1 MKKLEVKDLKENFF
15 EAIGKEWML
24 VTAGTKEKFNTM
36 TASWGG
42 IGWLW
47 NKPVAFVFVR
57 PERYTYE
64 FIEKSDYLTL
74 SFLCEANKKIHAVC
88 GSKSGR
94 DTDKVKATGLKPIFT
109 EQGNVLFE
117 QARLSLEG
125 RKLYADNIKPECFLD
140 KESLEKWYDDAHG
153 GFHKMY
159 IVEIENIWEGD

>member
-1 MKKLEVKDLKENFF
+1 M
-15 EAIGKEWML
+15 G
-24 VTAGTKEKFNTM
+24 
-36 TASWGG
+36 
-42 IGWLW
+42 
-47 NKPVAFVFVR
+47 
-57 PERYTYE
+57 
-64 FIEKSDYLTL
+64 
-74 SFLCEANKKIHAVC
+74 EANKKIHAVC

-159 IVEIENIWEGD
+159 IVEIENIWGGRLILPFFIFYR